1 MKESVELIHYESK
14 EVKKKYETIK
24 RVNNIELKK
33 WKARYLNY
41 HVSKMPGPMPIGLPN
56 LEHLCFNEDLCPDDH
71 QRRIALVEKT

>member
-1 MKESVELIHYESK
+1 MKESVELIYYEIK
-14 EVKKKYETIK
+14 DVKKKYETIK

-41 HVSKMPGPMPIGLPN
+41 HVIKQGPVPIGLPN
-56 LEHLCFNEDLCPDDH
+56 LEHLCFNEDLCPDDQ